1 MEPVTY
7 FTGFGVSI
15 FGYFWWSLTRS
26 EYEYENV
33 HDFLLRKK
41 KRQLYGRHGFD
52 VKGFYALERELQGCH
67 QQLREP

>member
-41 KRQLYGRHGFD
+41 KRQLYGLHGFD
-52 VKGFYALERELQGCH
+52 VKAFHALEKELALRAS
-67 QQLREP
+67 QLRD